1 MSVKNHFKNLSRISK
16 QEISFSNAE
25 NSLVNQ
31 LFTFDHYATDLQ
43 MFTVY
48 GSNIGVKSDLL
59 SEALRNLTKKN
70 AGLLYFIIL
79 WIWEMSRWN
88 LNIPNPSKSF
98 YINVLG
104 IVIWIKMYEKGLKLM
119 LLEPIW
125 TKLIDVSWI
134 QLLFTKFLL

>member
-1 MSVKNHFKNLSRISK
+1 MQQTSLLCWDLVQREKIEYSSLPFMTRKEVRKMKPSSFQPTIENQFYYICKSAMEDERKNHFKNLSRISK

-48 GSNIGVKSDLL
+48 GSNIGVKNDLL

-79 WIWEMSRWN
+79 WI
-88 LNIPNPSKSF
+88 
-98 YINVLG
+98 
-104 IVIWIKMYEKGLKLM
+104 
-119 LLEPIW
+119 
-125 TKLIDVSWI
+125 
-134 QLLFTKFLL
+134 

>member
-1 MSVKNHFKNLSRISK
+1 MNVKIISK

-79 WIWEMSRWN
+79 WI
-88 LNIPNPSKSF
+88 
-98 YINVLG
+98 
-104 IVIWIKMYEKGLKLM
+104 
-119 LLEPIW
+119 
-125 TKLIDVSWI
+125 
-134 QLLFTKFLL
+134 